1 MRRRSLLERLAARAA
16 AARARVEALRAELD
30 RLAERLA
37 AQEELLGRLEITRQ
51 TIIEVL
57 AGGDGAGEDAGLGV
71 GAGPCRRRPTSP
83 RPRSLASSQQHLG
96 PADHP

>member
-57 AGGDGAGEDAGLGV
+57 AGGDGDGEDAGVGV
-71 GAGPCRRRPTSP
+71 GAGAVSASP
-83 RPRSLASSQQHLG
+83 NLAAPAVAGQLPAASRPR
-96 PADHP
+96 